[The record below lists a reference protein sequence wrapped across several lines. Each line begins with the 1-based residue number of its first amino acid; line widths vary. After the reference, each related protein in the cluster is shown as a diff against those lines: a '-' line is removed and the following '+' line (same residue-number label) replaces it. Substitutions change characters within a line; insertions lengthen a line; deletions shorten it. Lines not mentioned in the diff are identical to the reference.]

1 MKVLGLLFLYFIFIL
16 YYIYTLYVFKSLQS
30 NPCNC
35 AKLEKFK
42 QTWNFKYIIVMSS
55 ILLISN
61 LYLAFKL
68 LNKAQTGGSLSSLYN
83 FTLLFLCFGFGLS
96 FLNDYAILDLFN
108 TMEIK
113 NCPCNVDNRKYLT
126 NATRAKFVLNLM
138 VFISSISFM
147 NTSKFNKLLKTLKK
161 KSNKKL

>member
-68 LNKAQTGGSLSSLYN
+68 LNKAQTGGSLCSLYN
-83 FTLLFLCFGFGLS
+83 FT
-96 FLNDYAILDLFN
+96 
-108 TMEIK
+108 
-113 NCPCNVDNRKYLT
+113 V
-126 NATRAKFVLNLM
+126 
-138 VFISSISFM
+138 
-147 NTSKFNKLLKTLKK
+147 
-161 KSNKKL
+161 